1 MSFVELIEK
10 LVVVIKSGKYD
21 IIICNYSNG
30 DMVGYIGVMEVVV
43 KVVEVLDY
51 CVEEVVKVVEFVG
64 G

>member
-21 IIICNYSNG
+21 IIICNYLNG

>member
-10 LVVVIKSGKYD
+10 LVAVIKSGKYD
-21 IIICNYSNG
+21 IIICNYLNG
-30 DMVGYIGVMEVVV
+30 DMVGYIGVMEVAV
-43 KVVEVLDY
+43 KVVEVLDH